1 MKNCLIKAI
10 LRNMRKS
17 SSTTQDYLPMHAL
30 SRGCVCHNINNRTHD
45 EFYLLLV
52 LLLTKGM
59 ISAAQCSAVHCALV
73 ALLVEHRAVTRE
85 VVSSTPA
92 GPTRKRTHTL
102 VEKSRACSSRCCGLC
117 SVVYHGWEGKCS
129 EILATPSYSKIRG

>member
-1 MKNCLIKAI
+1 
-10 LRNMRKS
+10 
-17 SSTTQDYLPMHAL
+17 MHAL

-73 ALLVEHRAVTRE
+73 AQLVEHRAVTRE
-85 VVSSTPA
+85 VVVVVRPDPHVKE
-92 GPTRKRTHTL
+92 PTHLSKRVGH
-102 VEKSRACSSRCCGLC
+102 
-117 SVVYHGWEGKCS
+117 VVPGVVVCVLWCIMVGRVNARRY
-129 EILATPSYSKIRG
+129 